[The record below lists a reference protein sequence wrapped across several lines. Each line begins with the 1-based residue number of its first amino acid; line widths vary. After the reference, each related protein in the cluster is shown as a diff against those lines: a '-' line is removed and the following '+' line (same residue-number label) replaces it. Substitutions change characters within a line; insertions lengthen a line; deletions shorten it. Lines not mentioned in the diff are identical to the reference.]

1 MNYKSLLLAV
11 IGLHPRKKSSYT
23 LRAFTVFA
31 EDVSSFPALTVGRS
45 QKPPAPRDLMSSS
58 GLCGLLHSCTH
69 TPHIDTPIHIL
80 KNIAT
85 VKKKGSHNIN
95 DKLLYCIYPQPLY

>member
-11 IGLHPRKKSSYT
+11 IGLLPREKSSYT

-31 EDVSSFPALTVGRS
+31 EDLSSFSALTAGSS
-45 QKPPAPRDLMSSS
+45 QKPPAPGDLLPSS

-69 TPHIDTPIHIL
+69 TPHIDTPTHIL
-80 KNIAT
+80 KNITT

-95 DKLLYCIYPQPLY
+95 DKLFYCIYSQPLY